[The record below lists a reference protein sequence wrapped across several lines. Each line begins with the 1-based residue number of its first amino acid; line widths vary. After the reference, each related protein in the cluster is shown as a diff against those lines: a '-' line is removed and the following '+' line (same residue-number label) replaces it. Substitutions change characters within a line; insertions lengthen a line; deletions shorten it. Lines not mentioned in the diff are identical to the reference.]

1 MPPPMDYHPFVQA
14 FLASEENDFLRA
26 LPVRRLFSVTTF
38 ARAEGHVLDLRAGKV
53 HASVLVG
60 AADGS
65 AMVTNPMRKVF
76 NPKAPQ
82 SQLVWFKHEWVHK
95 PKPSTAT
102 NGVDN
107 GLNESG
113 DENAND
119 IWQLPRPGISR
130 ITEGFKVDS
139 MSFIRGGKGQGKLQE
154 VAPFSTIYE
163 EESAVTKVCW
173 NPNLHCGGWAAAGM
187 GTGLVR
193 VEDLAM

>member
-1 MPPPMDYHPFVQA
+1 M
-14 FLASEENDFLRA
+14 
-26 LPVRRLFSVTTF
+26 TTF
-38 ARAEGHVLDLRAGKV
+38 ARAEGHVIDIGVGMV

-82 SQLVWFKHEWVHK
+82 WQLGWFKHEWVHK
-95 PKPSTAT
+95 PKASTTT
-102 NGVDN
+102 NGVDQ
-107 GLNESG
+107 GLNERG
-113 DENAND
+113 GEDENDA
-119 IWQLPRPGISR
+119 WQLPRPGISR
-130 ITEGFKVDS
+130 ITEGFKIDS
-139 MSFIRGGKGQGKLQE
+139 LSFMRGGKGWGKLEE

-187 GTGLVR
+187 GSGLVR
-193 VEDLAM
+193 VEDLAI